1 MSRRY
6 QIVDR
11 PDRRATVDPARLATL
26 LARDGQL
33 LLPLLDLI
41 EHAEAAVDDL
51 IDVMGRATIEA
62 VLLMSAETVAGP
74 KQQGKKA
81 DRDIAY
87 HGSQP
92 GRVALKERQLRVTR
106 PRLRKKSPQ
115 PGEAEVP
122 AYEAMRKDGRLA
134 DRMLEILIDGV
145 STRRYEGVLPEMA
158 DTVGVSKSQV
168 SRETIE
174 AGERS
179 LKELAER
186 DLSGLGSLAIWI
198 DGLQL
203 GSHHVICAVGVDAKG
218 RKHVLGLRE
227 GATENAAVAKALL
240 EELVRRGLDPARPR
254 LFVIDGS
261 KALRSAIDAVF
272 GTDQL
277 IQRCRNHKQGNVV
290 SHLPKDQHHRA
301 LATMRAA
308 FKLEATEGITKL
320 EQYASWLEREWPGA
334 AASLREGLEEL
345 FTVDR
350 LGLTSAL
357 RRCLG
362 TTNLIDN
369 GHSAARERMRRVKH
383 WRGGEM
389 ALRWTAA
396 SFEAAS
402 KGFRRIMGYKD
413 IWMLKAVLDGRDRDR
428 ELAHQAAA
436 GQAPSALPS
445 RRHFQL
451 PAGHHP
457 GASQFAQ
464 GKRGELTV

>member
-1 MSRRY
+1 MTRRY

-11 PDRRATVDPARLATL
+11 PDSRSTLDPAKLATL
-26 LARDGQL
+26 LAKEGQL

-62 VLLMSAETVAGP
+62 VLLMSAAAVAGP

-81 DRDIAY
+81 GRDIAY
-87 HGSQP
+87 HGSQT
-92 GRVALKERQLRVTR
+92 GRVALKERQLRVTK
-106 PRLRKKSPQ
+106 PRLRKKAPR
-115 PGEAEVP
+115 PGEAGEVEIP

-158 DTVGVSKSQV
+158 ATVGVSKSQV
-168 SRETIE
+168 SRETIA
-174 AGERS
+174 AGERL
-179 LKELAER
+179 LKEMAER
-186 DLSGLGSLAIWI
+186 DLKGLELLAIWI

-203 GSHHVICAVGVDAKG
+203 GGHHVICAVGVDAKG
-218 RKHVLGLRE
+218 YKHVLGLRE
-227 GATENAAVAKALL
+227 GATENAAVATALL
-240 EELVRRGLDPARPR
+240 EDLVRRGLDPARPR

-261 KALRSAIDAVF
+261 KALRSAIGAVF
-272 GTDQL
+272 GADQPV
-277 IQRCRNHKQGNVV
+277 QRCRNHKQRNVT
-290 SHLPKDQHHRA
+290 SHLPKGQHEQA
-301 LATMRAA
+301 LATLRAA
-308 FKLEATEGITKL
+308 FKLEAAEGMAKL

-345 FTVDR
+345 FTVNR
-350 LGLTSAL
+350 LGLTSSL

-362 TTNLIDN
+362 TTNLIDS
-369 GHSAARERMRRVKH
+369 GHSAARDRMRRVKN
-383 WRGGEM
+383 WQSGEM

-413 IWMLKAVLDGRDRDR
+413 LWTLKAILDERDRDKQ
-428 ELAHQAAA
+428 LARQAVA
-436 GQAPSALPS
+436 G
-445 RRHFQL
+445 
-451 PAGHHP
+451 
-457 GASQFAQ
+457 
-464 GKRGELTV
+464 